1 MVCVVC
7 LWRRFAEV
15 RWVNTAAMVATSTVK
30 VKGSEGIWEPA
41 ERRAETAGI
50 DKGIRS
56 AGPRLPGLCPGVSY
70 CGAAGAGWRP
80 AASLALFHCKT
91 FNRPVSD
98 AGQKTKAISA

>member
-15 RWVNTAAMVATSTVK
+15 RIVNTAAMVATSTVK

-56 AGPRLPGLCPGVSY
+56 AGRGFQACVPGCPTGVQQEQGDDLRHPLPYFTAKL
-70 CGAAGAGWRP
+70 
-80 AASLALFHCKT
+80 
-91 FNRPVSD
+91 PV
-98 AGQKTKAISA
+98 GPFQRNETKAISA